1 LTNTVDSLDRRHRDR
16 NSNSAYAF
24 CVALA
29 VTLAVSTACGAA
41 SAVESMSI
49 FRDIMGKG
57 TKVGSDVQEYLRRNN
72 PDAAMVVM
80 SRHMR
85 EVDDAIKKVE
95 RDPAINGRNKVD
107 LLKQLRGYRA
117 DLAQSRNAIREMSDM
132 QVRFGNR

>member
-1 LTNTVDSLDRRHRDR
+1 
-16 NSNSAYAF
+16 
-24 CVALA
+24 
-29 VTLAVSTACGAA
+29 
-41 SAVESMSI
+41 MSI